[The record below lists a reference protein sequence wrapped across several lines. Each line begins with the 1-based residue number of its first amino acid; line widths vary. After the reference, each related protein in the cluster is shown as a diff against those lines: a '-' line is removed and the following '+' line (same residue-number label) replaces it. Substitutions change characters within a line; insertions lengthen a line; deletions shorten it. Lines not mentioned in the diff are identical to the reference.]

1 MELERKEL
9 EAMAASN
16 NGVVTVDMVI
26 DAAKD
31 EASPLHS
38 HFEWDNDKAAENYR
52 RWQARALIARCKIT
66 IASSEGVEVRAFVS
80 LTQDRTSGGGYRMT
94 TDVIGDDDLSAEL
107 LLDMERTIAAWK
119 IRASLMSK
127 SVFAAVSGLEEA
139 VISARG
145 SGFENREAA

>member
-31 EASPLHS
+31 ESSPLHS

-107 LLDMERTIAAWK
+107 LMDMDRTIAAWK
-119 IRASLMSK
+119 LKASLMSK
-127 SVFAAVSGLEEA
+127 SVSAAVSGLEEA
-139 VISARG
+139 VASSRV

>member
-9 EAMAASN
+9 EAMAAAN

-26 DAAKD
+26 DAAKNED
-31 EASPLHS
+31 SPLHS

-94 TDVIGDDDLSAEL
+94 ADVISDDDLSEEL
-107 LLDMERTIAAWK
+107 LSDMERTLSQWK
-119 IRASLMSK
+119 AKTAIMSK
-127 SVFAAVSGLEEA
+127 SISSAVSALESA
-139 VISARG
+139 VSSERR
-145 SGFENREAA
+145 SGGEERAAA

>member
-26 DAAKD
+26 DAAKNED
-31 EASPLHS
+31 SPLHS

-80 LTQDRTSGGGYRMT
+80 LTKDRTSGGGYRMT

-107 LLDMERTIAAWK
+107 LMDMDRTIAAWRLK
-119 IRASLMSK
+119 ASLMSK
-127 SVFAAVSGLEEA
+127 SVSAAVSGLEEA
-139 VISARG
+139 IASARV

>member
-9 EAMAASN
+9 ETMAAAN

-26 DAAKD
+26 DAAKNED
-31 EASPLHS
+31 SPLHS

-107 LLDMERTIAAWK
+107 LLDMDRTIAAWK
-119 IRASLMSK
+119 LKASLMSK
-127 SVFAAVSGLEEA
+127 SVSVAVSGLEEA
-139 VISARG
+139 VASARG
-145 SGFENREAA
+145 AGFENREAA